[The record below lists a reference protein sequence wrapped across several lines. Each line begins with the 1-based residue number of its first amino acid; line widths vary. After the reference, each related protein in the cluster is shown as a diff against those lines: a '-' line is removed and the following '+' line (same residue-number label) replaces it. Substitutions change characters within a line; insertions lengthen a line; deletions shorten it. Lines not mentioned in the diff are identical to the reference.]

1 MVEGLGCYRTSPT
14 QPINQSCTSNL
25 NSRWNSKLRLCV
37 TRKRRTSVCPNVVE
51 NSKCVTATSNL
62 ISFRRLCRSAI
73 DHRRQSTNTGQCAI
87 GTVVSLGA
95 AGTLTPLDR
104 ATETLCQKN
113 WIRYQRFMD
122 DYMIFAKT
130 HNKLKAAIKRVYA
143 VLEPFSCKIQAN

>member
-1 MVEGLGCYRTSPT
+1 MTTAANRQTLV
-14 QPINQSCTSNL
+14 NVQSA
-25 NSRWNSKLRLCV
+25 R
-37 TRKRRTSVCPNVVE
+37 VV
-51 NSKCVTATSNL
+51 N
-62 ISFRRLCRSAI
+62 
-73 DHRRQSTNTGQCAI
+73 
-87 GTVVSLGA
+87 LGA

>member
-1 MVEGLGCYRTSPT
+1 MGV
-14 QPINQSCTSNL
+14 
-25 NSRWNSKLRLCV
+25 
-37 TRKRRTSVCPNVVE
+37 
-51 NSKCVTATSNL
+51 
-62 ISFRRLCRSAI
+62 
-73 DHRRQSTNTGQCAI
+73 
-87 GTVVSLGA
+87 

-113 WIRYQRFMD
+113 WIRYQWFMD